1 MPNSEAWRTAFWVS
15 QIGSEI
21 GAGQRRAHIAQDLAA
36 VRLDDIAGVAFQ
48 RMAESIVRRD
58 EEPAVAAGAG
68 HGAAR
73 AVGQD
78 VGVVDIVHAIARG
91 RRVGEVGRG

>member
-1 MPNSEAWRTAFWVS
+1 MQEDQQGGQFLAALRDAELRGLAHGILGVRAGVGQAYHLGLAGLGLQ

-58 EEPAVAAGAG
+58 EEPAVS
-68 HGAAR
+68 
-73 AVGQD
+73 
-78 VGVVDIVHAIARG
+78 
-91 RRVGEVGRG
+91 